1 MISSRP
7 PLDVPFEF
15 DRSNGSTKTVD
26 CLVHNHST
34 TQISN
39 GIANGFFVTFVAKM
53 LMVKGVV
60 SDQFQVFVM

>member
-1 MISSRP
+1 MFRLNLI
-7 PLDVPFEF
+7 VV
-15 DRSNGSTKTVD
+15 TVWQKTVD

-53 LMVKGVV
+53 LRVKGVV
-60 SDQFQVFVM
+60 SDRFQVFVM